1 MLSGT
6 LSRYR
11 PGIVNVQI
19 DRYFIETTVAG
30 YSLGGLST
38 CYDYC
43 QPCTGFVLTVVRAE
57 ARRIHPCSDF

>member
-19 DRYFIETTVAG
+19 DTGIETTVAG

-38 CYDYC
+38 CHDYY

-57 ARRIHPCSDF
+57 ARRIHSCSDF

>member
-19 DRYFIETTVAG
+19 DSGIETTVAG

-38 CYDYC
+38 CC
-43 QPCTGFVLTVVRAE
+43 GLLPTMH
-57 ARRIHPCSDF
+57 RICFNNVKSRSTQNPLMQ

>member
-19 DRYFIETTVAG
+19 DTGIETTLLVIA
-30 YSLGGLST
+30 L
-38 CYDYC
+38 
-43 QPCTGFVLTVVRAE
+43 VVYPPVMIIANH
-57 ARRIHPCSDF
+57 AQDLF

>member
-19 DRYFIETTVAG
+19 DTLARLLLLVIA
-30 YSLGGLST
+30 L
-38 CYDYC
+38 
-43 QPCTGFVLTVVRAE
+43 VVYPPVMIIANP
-57 ARRIHPCSDF
+57 AQDLF